1 MKVYKNIQAL
11 WQAPAGTANPIFHA
25 GQALAIRLVPNF
37 LTSGNLGTYL
47 PRTILATD
55 NVKRNNQFTIGDSGW
70 FLIDRNFLQ
79 TRDDDSDHPFSRT
92 VGPRASLA
100 FGIESIGAATSDN
113 WNVWIAEDLLDLMA
127 GPAPIVQLQ
136 KDVVSG
142 LFFPFIGSQGQQE
155 IIIQG
160 TNVAI
165 PVSFQDDSQIFD
177 QTAAAGAA
185 ISTGTIGDQTS
196 HDYLVRITGLT
207 APTTRTLTYNAVRA
221 NASVVALMISPT
233 IGATV
238 TDIVFAIGEGANMA
252 ATPLGTTS
260 LGYSFAGPP
269 PITMNWVLSAGG
281 ADTPRMTIWQ
291 RQQS

>member
-37 LTSGNLGTYL
+37 VTAGNLGAYL
-47 PRTILATD
+47 PRTIIATD

-100 FGIESIGAATSDN
+100 FGIESIGTATSDN

-127 GPAPIVQLQ
+127 GPAPITQLSR
-136 KDVVSG
+136 DTISG
-142 LFFPFIGSQGQQE
+142 LFYPYSSSVGQQYV
-155 IIIQG
+155 IIQG
-160 TNVAI
+160 TNVGF
-165 PVSFQDDSQIFD
+165 STLFDDDSQIFD

-185 ISTGTIGDQTS
+185 ITTGTLGDSTS
-196 HDYLVRITGLT
+196 HDYLVRVTGLT

-221 NASVVALMISPT
+221 NSSVVALMISPT

-238 TDIVFAIGEGANMA
+238 TDIVFSIGEGANMA

-260 LGYSFAGPP
+260 LGYSFAGAP
-269 PITMNWVLSAGG
+269 PINMNWVLSAGG
-281 ADTPRMTIWQ
+281 SDTPRMTIWQ